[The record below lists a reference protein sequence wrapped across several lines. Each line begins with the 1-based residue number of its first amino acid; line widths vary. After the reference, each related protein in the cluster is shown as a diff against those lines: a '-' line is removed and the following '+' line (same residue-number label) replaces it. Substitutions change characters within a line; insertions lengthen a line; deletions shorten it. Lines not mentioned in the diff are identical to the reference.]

1 MPETAI
7 DFHIEPE
14 WPVLLYNWYNLDFRW
29 FEDQQVNRVL
39 LLEPDIFAQYPI
51 CERSIKFMLDLS
63 INIPG
68 IQIFTGSFESLSEK
82 YPNARFIF
90 KEHPLN
96 QYIGEEQT
104 RNFLQPVS
112 KKSFNSF
119 FGFWKSIEKNL
130 AQEFEN

>member
-1 MPETAI
+1 MPETASDFNI
-7 DFHIEPE
+7 DSQL
-14 WPVLLYNWYNLDFRW
+14 PVLLYNWYNLDFRW
-29 FEDQQVNRVL
+29 LKDQQANRVL

-51 CERSIKFMLDLS
+51 CERSIKFMMDLS
-63 INIPG
+63 KNISG

-96 QYIGEEQT
+96 QYTGEEHS
-104 RNFLQPVS
+104 RSFLLRIS
-112 KKSFNSF
+112 KKSFYIF